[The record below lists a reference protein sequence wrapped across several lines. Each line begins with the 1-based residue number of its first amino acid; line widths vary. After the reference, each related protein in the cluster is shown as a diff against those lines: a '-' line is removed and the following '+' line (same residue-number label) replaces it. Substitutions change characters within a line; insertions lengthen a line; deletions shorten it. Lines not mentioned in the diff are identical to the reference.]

1 MAKRIIKTAL
11 TMAEATGIFGLAVI
25 IGSGIFGGDVKT
37 VIIAFIPAILF
48 AGLKTESE
56 RGK

>member
-1 MAKRIIKTAL
+1 MTSRIIKTAL
-11 TMAEATGIFGLAVI
+11 TIAEAVGIFGLSVI

-37 VIIAFIPAILF
+37 MIIGFIPAAIF
-48 AGLKTESE
+48 AVVKTESE